1 MKKIITGFH
10 PIEEILRAEKMRREK
25 NEKKTAYFEILYF
38 KIGPRVKKILE
49 IAEDLKITVR
59 LEEKQTLDECT
70 KHLPEQLK
78 DHRGIVL
85 ILESDEE
92 DKKISIEEFC
102 AKLFQ
107 KEKAFVAILDS
118 ITDPH
123 NIGSIVR
130 SADQFAIDGIIV
142 PENKS
147 AGGGEIIAK
156 TSAGASAWI
165 PVVSTANLVR
175 TAEKLK
181 KDGFWIYG
189 ADAGG
194 TPVSSVNFPKKVA
207 LVMGNE
213 GSGISRLL
221 ENTCDEIISIPVQ
234 GKLDSLNVSVAA
246 GILFYEISRKIE
258 CSK

>member
-10 PIEEILRAEKMRREK
+10 SIEEILRAEKMRHEK
-25 NEKKTAYFEILYF
+25 NEKKNASFEILYC
-38 KIGPRVKKILE
+38 KTGPRVKKILE
-49 IAEDLKITVR
+49 LAAELRIAVR
-59 LEEKQTLDECT
+59 QEEKKTLDAYT
-70 KHLPEQLK
+70 KYLPEQLQ

-85 ILESDEE
+85 MLESDKE
-92 DKKISIEEFC
+92 DKIISIEEFS

-130 SADQFAIDGIIV
+130 SADQFGLDGIIV
-142 PENKS
+142 PENKT
-147 AGGGEIIAK
+147 AGGFEIIAK

-181 KDGFWIYG
+181 KDGFWVYG

-194 TPVSSVNFPKKVA
+194 TPVSSVNFPNKVV
-207 LVMGNE
+207 LVMGSE
-213 GSGISRLL
+213 GRGISRLL
-221 ENTCDEIISIPVQ
+221 KNTCDEIISIPVQ

-246 GILFYEISRKIE
+246 GILFYEIARKIG
-258 CSK
+258 